1 MEELTQ
7 WTIDTLDKAREQINK
22 STETVKD
29 GLTKAATG
37 FIELGYTF
45 RQVAEKKLYVEG
57 GYETLQ
63 EYAMHEH
70 GYSAS
75 QVSRFQELNKEYS
88 VDGNTPLLDDKWK
101 GYSQSNL
108 VEMLKLP
115 EQIREVIEPDMK
127 RDDLRQLTK
136 DIESANEAAKEEEF
150 INTITGAEEEE
161 PVDRVI
167 LDIIKAPKVK
177 ERFEKIFDQLMNQGT
192 DRDIC
197 MTFTENGFGNLSLRT
212 STIFF
217 KGNMVKIVINDVVHN
232 YSYSDLLDAVRKKR
246 MTGGETAAEY
256 FENLTGEK
264 LHDEIPASNVEKAA
278 SSEKETPKPKTETKK
293 TEKPEVKH
301 CETAKEEEKP
311 KEENPLPKPAD
322 DIDVVDPGEVE
333 AADIKECKIYGEG
346 TFDYINIS
354 HFAKEMYIFKG
365 GIQIAS
371 YKINFCPK
379 CGARLGEAHE

>member
-7 WTIDTLDKAREQINK
+7 WAIDTLDKARDQINK

-45 RQVAEKKLYVEG
+45 RQVAEKKLYTEG

-63 EYAMHEH
+63 EYAMQEH

-88 VDGNTPLLDDKWK
+88 VDGNSPILDDKWK

-115 EQIREVIEPDMK
+115 EQIREVIDPDTK

-136 DIESANEAAKEEEF
+136 DMESANEAAKEEDF
-150 INTITGAEEEE
+150 INTMTGAETEE

-167 LDIIKAPKVK
+167 LDIIKAPKIK
-177 ERFEKIFDQLMNQGT
+177 ERFEKIFDQLKNQGT

-197 MTFTENGFGNLSLRT
+197 MAFSENGFGNLSLRT

-217 KGNMVKIVINDVVHN
+217 KGNMVKIVINDQIHD
-232 YSYSDLLDAVRKKR
+232 YSYSDLLDALRRKR
-246 MTGGETAAEY
+246 MIGGEMAAEY
-256 FENLTGEK
+256 YENLIGEK
-264 LHDEIPASNVEKAA
+264 LHEETPTDNVKKAT
-278 SSEKETPKPKTETKK
+278 SEKKETAKPKTETKK
-293 TEKPEVKH
+293 EEKPEVKH
-301 CETAKEEEKP
+301 CETEIKEEKTET
-311 KEENPLPKPAD
+311 ENPMPEPEV
-322 DIDVVDPGEVE
+322 DVVDPGEVE
-333 AADIKECKIYGEG
+333 AKDIKDNQTCSITYRRGNTGEKWILEIDHDDQRATVLRNG
-346 TFDYINIS
+346 DYIVGFNID
-354 HFAKEMYIFKG
+354 Y
-365 GIQIAS
+365 
-371 YKINFCPK
+371 CPK
-379 CGARLGEAHE
+379 CGKKL

>member
-7 WTIDTLDKAREQINK
+7 WAIDTLDKAREQINK

-45 RQVAEKKLYVEG
+45 RQVAEKKLYAEG

-115 EQIREVIEPDMK
+115 EQIRDVIEPDMK

-136 DIESANEAAKEEEF
+136 DMESANEAAKEEDF
-150 INTITGAEEEE
+150 INTMTGAEEEE

-167 LDIIKAPKVK
+167 LDIIQAPKVK

-197 MTFTENGFGNLSLRT
+197 MAFTENSFGNLSLRT

-232 YSYSDLLDAVRKKR
+232 YSYSDLLDAMRKKR
-246 MTGGETAAEY
+246 MTGGETAPEY
-256 FENLTGEK
+256 FKNLTGEK

-293 TEKPEVKH
+293 AEKPEVKH
-301 CETAKEEEKP
+301 CETEIEEK
-311 KEENPLPKPAD
+311 KTETKNPMPEVLPKDNKEVAEAKDVKKAD
-322 DIDVVDPGEVE
+322 TLDALFEEVYAEYDSYTKRVYIMKCSDPDGDPLATFLIEDFEDWLKEVT
-333 AADIKECKIYGEG
+333 K
-346 TFDYINIS
+346 
-354 HFAKEMYIFKG
+354 
-365 GIQIAS
+365 
-371 YKINFCPK
+371 
-379 CGARLGEAHE
+379 